1 VGRRA
6 TNPARKRRRPWEEIT
21 PDQYRRGWELVST
34 GHTIQAVVAATGL
47 TKPQLAWLMK
57 VGDESR
63 GMISYHS
70 RIAEEVAAIRSRAQ
84 RAAEY
89 VGAEAPESLRRS
101 IEITKTAQT
110 YAREALEA
118 FMAHRVRP
126 ALKKI
131 RKGEG
136 SDEDLQNIAL
146 PKGLR
151 ESLKVIRPY
160 TDFSETAKAFRMVY
174 ESPHQSRDPLS
185 QLPKEVRLDLSGESQ
200 LPAMIALV
208 EEVDRGDVGHDVL
221 DDLLPE
227 YKGWNAE
234 EIEHYLETGE
244 RPARDYGDEPA
255 KVIDVTPEKE
265 PEEDEEHD

>member
-1 VGRRA
+1 MGRRA